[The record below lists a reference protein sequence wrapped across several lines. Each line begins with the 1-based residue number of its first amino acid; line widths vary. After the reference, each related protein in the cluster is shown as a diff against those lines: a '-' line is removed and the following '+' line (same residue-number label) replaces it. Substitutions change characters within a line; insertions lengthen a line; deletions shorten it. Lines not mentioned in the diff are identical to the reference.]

1 MLSLSSQRSSISA
14 ASQKPEPA
22 APVPVAPA
30 PTEEVDLLGLGGED
44 INRPCPS
51 SQAAAAAA
59 TDLLGDLFGAPPQ
72 PASAPSSTQSTPHK
86 VASNTASPSPSPA
99 PPGETL
105 ENTFN
110 LKTNFR
116 KKKNT

>member
-22 APVPVAPA
+22 APVPAAPA

-51 SQAAAAAA
+51 SQPSAAAS

-72 PASAPSSTQSTPHK
+72 PASAPSSSQSTPHK
-86 VASNTASPSPSPA
+86 VTPNTASPSPSPA
-99 PPGETL
+99 PPG
-105 ENTFN
+105 
-110 LKTNFR
+110 
-116 KKKNT
+116 KKKKIL